1 LNLIIDIGTSFTKI
15 AVFHNQEILFK
26 KVLPDISSE
35 HLSSLTHDFPHL
47 RHAILSNVRK
57 KVPALL
63 KLLKKKFNYFIELT
77 PETPIPLK
85 NLYQSQATLGL
96 DRLAA
101 AVGANNIFPGSNV
114 LVIDTGSAITI
125 DFVNDNNEYTGG
137 NISPG
142 MLMRFKALNEYTAN
156 LPLEKP
162 QENIE
167 TLGTNTASAIVNG
180 VQNGIIFEL
189 DGYINQLTEIYSN
202 LKVIITGGDA
212 DFFVKKLKSTIFADS
227 NLILKGLN
235 KILEYNIE
243 KD

>member
-1 LNLIIDIGTSFTKI
+1 M
-15 AVFHNQEILFK
+15 Q
-26 KVLPDISSE
+26 
-35 HLSSLTHDFPHL
+35 DFPQL
-47 RHAILSNVRK
+47 RYAILSSVRK
-57 KVPALL
+57 KDPPLL
-63 KLLKKKFNYFIELT
+63 EFLHGKFERFIELT
-77 PETPIPLK
+77 SETPIPLT
-85 NLYQSQATLGL
+85 NLYLTPATLGY
-96 DRLAA
+96 DRLAS
-101 AVGANNIFPGSNV
+101 AVGANNIYPGSNV
-114 LVIDTGSAITI
+114 LVIDIGSAITI

-142 MLMRFKALNEYTAN
+142 MEMRFKALNEYTAN